1 MILDWLPA
9 LLVPVVIWVVW
20 RLQAWSV
27 QGLRGSMVRL
37 TRGNRGLYHTISWF
51 GTLLHEISHA
61 LVLLLSGHGIRGF
74 NVRST
79 TGHVLPARLRRDPLS
94 TLAFGLAALAPQ
106 FFVPFLVILGASL
119 VGSQATGE
127 AWGLSMAWSA
137 GPGWSGFLDALE
149 GLARFPLVPAKGL
162 LRMDL
167 ATWQGILFL
176 AIVLLGAPGTR
187 PSHVK
192 EKGQSDGDIAV
203 LRARIK
209 SQPVPFLALL
219 VVVVLAHP
227 ILMWLAPA
235 AYWLPITWVWILGVT
250 GIFIALFGSLVWATV
265 YRNSRIQWPLAW
277 IPLAV
282 GVGLQVVLRWQDT
295 DAWIVNPVSFGA
307 WIALAWTL
315 AAVAQK
321 RDVYSRF

>member
-37 TRGNRGLYHTISWF
+37 TRGNRALYHTISWF
-51 GTLLHEISHA
+51 GTFLHEVSHA
-61 LVLLLSGHGIRGF
+61 LVLVFSGHGIRGF

-79 TGHVLPARLRRDPLS
+79 TGHVLPARLRRDPFS
-94 TLAFGLAALAPQ
+94 TLTFALAALAPQ
-106 FFVPFLVILGASL
+106 FFVPFLVIIGASI
-119 VGSQATGE
+119 VGTQTTGDS
-127 AWGLSMAWSA
+127 WGLSMAWSA
-137 GPGWSGFLDALE
+137 GPGWAGFLDALE
-149 GLARFPLVPAKGL
+149 GLAMFPLVPAKAL
-162 LRMDL
+162 LLMDL
-167 ATWQGILFL
+167 ATWQGLLFL

-209 SQPVPFLALL
+209 SQPLPFVALL
-219 VVVVLAHP
+219 LFIVIAHP
-227 ILMWLAPA
+227 LFMWIAPA

-250 GIFIALFGSLVWATV
+250 GIFIALFGSLIWATV
-265 YRNSRIQWPLAW
+265 YRNSRVKWIFAWLPLT
-277 IPLAV
+277 V
-282 GVGLQVVLRWQDT
+282 GVGLQVVLRLM
-295 DAWIVNPVSFGA
+295 DAEAWVINPVSFGA
-307 WIALAWTL
+307 WIGLAWALAF
-315 AAVAQK
+315 VAQK